1 MAAEDSNRPARPI
14 SACFSTDK
22 RFFLS
27 ASGDVRSWA
36 NVAALA
42 PADTHVVRIGGAP

>member
-14 SACFSTDK
+14 SACISTNK

-27 ASGDVRSWA
+27 ASGDVRPWA
-36 NVAALA
+36 IVADLA
-42 PADTHVVRIGGAP
+42 DAHVVRIGGAP